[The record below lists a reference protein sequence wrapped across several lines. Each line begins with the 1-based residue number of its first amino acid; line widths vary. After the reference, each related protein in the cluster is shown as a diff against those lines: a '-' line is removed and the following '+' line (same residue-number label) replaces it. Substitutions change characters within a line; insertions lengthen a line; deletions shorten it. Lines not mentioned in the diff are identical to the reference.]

1 MACSIFVM
9 ILSLICLFYQR
20 EYHPNQQASSS
31 TINKTLDS
39 KDQEDELPFI
49 G

>member
-1 MACSIFVM
+1 MACSLFVV
-9 ILSLICLFYQR
+9 ILSLICLFSMR

-31 TINKTLDS
+31 TINKTLNS
-39 KDQEDELPFI
+39 EDQEDKSLSI

>member
-1 MACSIFVM
+1 MACFALVV
-9 ILSLICLFYQR
+9 ILSLICLIPNG
-20 EYHPNQQASSS
+20 EYHPNRQASLS

-39 KDQEDELPFI
+39 RDTEDELPHH

>member
-9 ILSLICLFYQR
+9 ILSLICLLYQWD
-20 EYHPNQQASSS
+20 YHLNQQASLS

-39 KDQEDELPFI
+39 EDQEDESPFV